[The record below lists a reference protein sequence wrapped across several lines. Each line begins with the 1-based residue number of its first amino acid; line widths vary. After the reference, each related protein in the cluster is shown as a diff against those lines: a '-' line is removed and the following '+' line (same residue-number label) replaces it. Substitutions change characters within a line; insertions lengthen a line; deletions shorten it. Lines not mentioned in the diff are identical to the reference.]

1 MGTRNRTRAEPNPET
16 SCCGILLCGLIISGR
31 TTKKREDRPGTVPLN
46 GVKTVATCF
55 PPRPAQVGAAN
66 LSQGKSECPCSVR
79 RDLSA
84 SNGTHLLCTLDGIM
98 MDSWRISEW
107 LYVFTDSLQ
116 WKVGWVSSETAEAPC
131 FQMRGLDRA
140 STPRRNG
147 RGLDSSLIR
156 QDIRGLEHLNSPRKS
171 LGLLEEAFGGCGSP
185 ILRHRRATWHVSGI
199 L

>member
-1 MGTRNRTRAEPNPET
+1 
-16 SCCGILLCGLIISGR
+16 
-31 TTKKREDRPGTVPLN
+31 
-46 GVKTVATCF
+46 
-55 PPRPAQVGAAN
+55 
-66 LSQGKSECPCSVR
+66 
-79 RDLSA
+79 
-84 SNGTHLLCTLDGIM
+84 M

-116 WKVGWVSSETAEAPC
+116 WKVGRVSSETAEAPC

-185 ILRHRRATWHVSGI
+185 ILRHRRYLAFQRDIVIIEALPKI
-199 L
+199 LLPVAAGRCICISMTAGR